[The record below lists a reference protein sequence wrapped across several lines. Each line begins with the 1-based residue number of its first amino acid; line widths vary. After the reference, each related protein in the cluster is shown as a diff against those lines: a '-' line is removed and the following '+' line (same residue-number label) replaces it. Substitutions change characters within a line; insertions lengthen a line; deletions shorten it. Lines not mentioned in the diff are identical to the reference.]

1 MEPSIKGL
9 YVAIVLMTLL
19 VLLNV
24 VLTLNGL
31 SPVRELNREFTA
43 TVFSSLLR
51 I

>member
-1 MEPSIKGL
+1 MEPSSKGL

-31 SPVRELNREFTA
+31 SPFAN
-43 TVFSSLLR
+43 
-51 I
+51 

>member
-31 SPVRELNREFTA
+31 SPFAN
-43 TVFSSLLR
+43 
-51 I
+51 